1 MLLTCR
7 LPLGENTFRFK
18 GKGIVLWRLWQS
30 LDDSDMGTPFEPWE
44 FRAQDVAGLKV
55 SRRWIPLTRKDS
67 PNFAI
72 VVISMLPQHCSEN
85 V

>member
-1 MLLTCR
+1 
-7 LPLGENTFRFK
+7 
-18 GKGIVLWRLWQS
+18 
-30 LDDSDMGTPFEPWE
+30 MGTPFEPWE